1 MAIEAEDAPRC
12 DAPTVTQSWRMQT
25 PDGAVYGP
33 VSLLTLCNWAMD
45 ARVTPGCRVACDG
58 RPWRAAETMPLLGLE
73 WNLVLESGAQYGPL
87 HFLALHELA
96 REIPKGVQSWLV
108 HRPSGERWPYSG
120 PLAPDTVRE
129 FRERLASQMREAGRA
144 AGAGDAAA
152 LRAATEERDR
162 LRAELQAL
170 KSAND
175 VELRRLAGEVARITQ
190 KFDAENAAAKAR
202 QDQAEQAA
210 AASLAQAETAGRA
223 RLNGLQDELRQLRD
237 RLAAGETERE
247 AMAARLKIQDTRR
260 DAAETQ
266 LAAAIEQARTQ
277 RAELDL
283 SRRRWQDEAQKLRE
297 AATARAAEAQAAER
311 DSRAAGEQAGHEL
324 DALRAQLLQ
333 RETHLADVLREQEA
347 REAVW
352 RRKCEAQAAAQ
363 AAPAAER
370 VIEVEYE
377 RHAAADDGQ
386 TVPAPAAAEGEPP
399 RMASRDVLAGLEAR
413 LQAELTAWEQMH
425 QTKKRR

>member
-1 MAIEAEDAPRC
+1 MATESEDLPRADAP
-12 DAPTVTQSWRMQT
+12 AVPQSWRMQT

-33 VSLLTLCNWAMD
+33 VSLLTLCTWAMD

-58 RPWRAAETMPLLGLE
+58 RPWRAAETMALLGLE

-87 HFLALHELA
+87 HFLAVHELA
-96 REIPKGVQSWLV
+96 REIPNGVQAWLV
-108 HRPSGERWPYSG
+108 HRPSGERWPYTG
-120 PLAPDTVRE
+120 PLAPATVRE

-144 AGAGDAAA
+144 AGAGDPAA

-170 KSAND
+170 KSTHD
-175 VELRRLAGEVARITQ
+175 LELRRLAGEVARVTQ
-190 KFDAENAAAKAR
+190 KFTTEDAAWKAR

-210 AASLAQAETAGRA
+210 AAALAQAEADGRS

-237 RLAAGETERE
+237 RLAAGDAERE
-247 AMAARLKIQDTRR
+247 ALAARLKIQDSRR
-260 DAAETQ
+260 AAAETQ
-266 LAAAIEQARTQ
+266 LAAAIGQAQTLRT
-277 RAELDL
+277 ELDL
-283 SRRRWQDEAQKLRE
+283 SRRQWQDEVQKLRD
-297 AATARAAEAQAAER
+297 AATARETEAQAAER
-311 DSRAAGEQAGHEL
+311 ASRAAAEQAKHEL
-324 DALRAQLLQ
+324 DALRAQLIQ
-333 RETHLADVLREQEA
+333 RETHLADVLREQEE
-347 REAVW
+347 REAAW
-352 RRKCEAQAAAQ
+352 RRKCEAQASAQ

-377 RHAAADDGQ
+377 RHAAADGVQ
-386 TVPAPAAAEGEPP
+386 AEPAPAAAEGEPP

-413 LQAELTAWEQMH
+413 LQAELTAWEQMN